1 MNPRRTQRSECGCLA
16 ASLVGFVSLLA
27 LMVAAGFLLYSRI
40 TPSSG
45 NEVTLRV
52 GYTPEKAALFEALVT
67 DFERTRPRTPDGK
80 PIRIQAT
87 RLDPDTMLSQA
98 LRGELDVVSPDSSIW
113 LSQLDDAWY
122 AQGNELPLVGETVRY
137 AISPVVIAMWEDVAR
152 SLGYP
157 DKALGWG
164 DILARAQSDP
174 QFRWSHPSTASASGL
189 LATLAQ
195 FYAGA
200 EKTRG
205 LSEED
210 VTAPATLNYVGA
222 LERTVRYYGEGEW
235 AIIEQVLSRGREYL
249 DAFVAQE
256 QLVIYFNQHSRDKL
270 VAIYPIEGTMWE
282 DHPLA
287 LLEKPGVTI
296 GQRQAFRV
304 LSSFLLSHD
313 VQMRILS
320 FGYRPTDLTI
330 ALDDP
335 SSPITAAN
343 GVDPTQPQTTLQVPS
358 PAVVQVVRDAWY
370 YTKRKTNV
378 YLVADVSG
386 SMEGEKL
393 AQAKEGL
400 LVFLDQIRG
409 PEERVGLIKFSSEV
423 THLLLLDEMR
433 RNRAALVEQVQA
445 LEAGGDT
452 ALLDAVEFAYSQ
464 LQMLGDSERINAIV
478 VMTDGKEN
486 NSRWTLPRLVDKM
499 RRGNQSGV
507 PVVVFCIAY
516 GDDADMATLQEI
528 AEATGGQARRGD
540 PETIGQLYK
549 ILSTYF

>member
-1 MNPRRTQRSECGCLA
+1 MSRKRTQGRECGCLA
-16 ASLVGFVSLLA
+16 ASLVGLMALLA
-27 LMVAAGFLLYSRI
+27 SIVAAGFLLYSRI

-45 NEVTLRV
+45 NEVALRI
-52 GYTPEKAALFEALVT
+52 GYTPEKAALFEALIT
-67 DFERTRPRTPDGK
+67 DFERTRPRTADGK

-87 RLDPDTMLSQA
+87 RLDPDTMLTQA
-98 LRGELDVVSPDSSIW
+98 LRGELDAVSPDSSIW

-122 AQGNELPLVGETVRY
+122 AQGNELPLVGETIRY
-137 AISPVVIAMWEDVAR
+137 AVSPVVIAMWEDLAR

-157 DKALGWG
+157 DKALGWE

-174 QFRWSHPSTASASGL
+174 GFRWSHPSTASASGL

-205 LSEED
+205 LSKED
-210 VTAPATLNYVGA
+210 VTAQATLNYVGA

-235 AIIEQVLSRGREYL
+235 AVVEQMLSRGRAYL

-270 VAIYPIEGTMWE
+270 IAIYPVEGTLWE

-287 LLEKPGVTI
+287 LLEKSEVTI
-296 GQRQAFRV
+296 SQRQAFRV
-304 LSSFLLSHD
+304 LSTFLLSHE

-335 SSPITAAN
+335 SSPITAEN

-358 PAVVQVVRDAWY
+358 PAVVQVVRDVWY

-423 THLLLLDEMR
+423 THLLLLDEMS
-433 RNRAALVEQVQA
+433 RNRAALVEQVQS

-464 LQMLGDSERINAIV
+464 LQMFGDSERINAIV

-486 NSRWTLPRLVDKM
+486 NSRWTLSRLVDKM
-499 RRGNQSGV
+499 QRGNQSGI

-516 GDDADMATLQEI
+516 GDDADMATLQRI
-528 AEATGGQARRGD
+528 AEATGGQARRGN